1 MVRTDRKPL
10 IYIFKN
16 AEGKSKLTRWVLKQ
30 QQFDLQLEHVA
41 GKANVLASFVSQ
53 VPLQCLAGLLD
64 EAAFDLSR
72 EIPPMSAV
80 FATLKEK
87 RKDFN

>member
-1 MVRTDRKPL
+1 MVRTDHKPL

-16 AEGKSKLTRWVLKQ
+16 TVGKSKLTRWVLKL
-30 QQFDLQLEHVA
+30 QQFNLQVEYVA
-41 GKANVLASFVSQ
+41 GKANVLADFVSRM
-53 VPLQCLAGLLD
+53 PLQRLEGLLD
-64 EAAFDLSR
+64 EAAFDLLR

-80 FATLKEK
+80 FAALEEW

>member
-1 MVRTDRKPL
+1 MVRTDHKPL

-16 AEGKSKLTRWVLKQ
+16 TEGKSKLNRWVLKL
-30 QQFDLQLEHVA
+30 QQFDLQVEYLAV
-41 GKANVLASFVSQ
+41 KVSVLADFANQ
-53 VPLQCLAGLLD
+53 VPLQRLTGLLD
-64 EAAFDLSR
+64 EVAFNISH

-80 FATLKEK
+80 FATLEEW